1 MSPSR
6 HSHRT
11 FLPTWV
17 GYLHYLI
24 CAPAAGHGISK
35 RRARG
40 RANRGFLRHR
50 QRRQALPIQAALLP
64 RDSPNREAQLCR
76 RHGMRAEEHKLTEPA
91 PLSATQLA
99 QLEGRTALKAP
110 VRALFIIRSWSWDS
124 VTETPEDP
132 RAASHSFLFDS
143 AHSLIRRIR
152 RTDCPGRCLQW
163 QNSRNRHSDNPIPLP
178 IAPRKSP
185 SEPRETVLPR
195 PTTHH
200 RAS

>member
-1 MSPSR
+1 MSPPR
-6 HSHRT
+6 HEGR
-11 FLPTWV
+11 
-17 GYLHYLI
+17 G
-24 CAPAAGHGISK
+24 AQAHGT
-35 RRARG
+35 R
-40 RANRGFLRHR
+40 
-50 QRRQALPIQAALLP
+50 
-64 RDSPNREAQLCR
+64 SP
-76 RHGMRAEEHKLTEPA
+76 
-91 PLSATQLA
+91 SATQLA

-163 QNSRNRHSDNPIPLP
+163 QNSRNRHSDNLIPLP

-185 SEPRETVLPR
+185 SEPRETVFAE
-195 PTTHH
+195 TYC
-200 RAS
+200 ASSRKLI